1 MAPGPASCPLTDLP
15 APGGTPPRRPPVAIK
30 VENLP
35 QARPQ
40 YGIQAADLVYE
51 EPVEAG
57 ITRFVVV
64 YQCAGSP
71 HVEPVRSARLID
83 PLILGQ
89 LGRVIFGFAGGIGPT
104 LSAVRSANVFDADF
118 TRYPEL
124 YLRDPY
130 RYAPHNLYVSTY
142 SLWQLDPADRS
153 VPRAPYSYSA
163 RPLAGAPA
171 NVAHVPFSPYSDV
184 YWHYN
189 RTTGTYDR
197 YYGSQQALSASGTP
211 LAATNVVIQQAQ
223 ETVTPY
229 AEDANG
235 VHEVMLGLIG
245 SGPVTVL
252 RNGVAI
258 TGTWSRS
265 SISSRTKF
273 YDRSGRQIG
282 LAPGKT
288 WIELVPNTVTVSYGP

>member
-1 MAPGPASCPLTDLP
+1 M
-15 APGGTPPRRPPVAIK
+15 AIK

-40 YGIQAADLVYE
+40 SGIQAADLVFE

-64 YQCAGSP
+64 YQCAGSS

-104 LSAVRSANVFDADF
+104 LNAVRAANVFDADF
-118 TRYPEL
+118 TRYPLL

-130 RYAPHNLYVSTY
+130 RYPPHNLYVSTY
-142 SLWQLDPADRS
+142 GLWQLDPADRTP
-153 VPRAPYSYSA
+153 PRPLFSYSA
-163 RPLAGAPA
+163 RPLPGAPA
-171 NVAHVPFSPYSDV
+171 NVAHVPFSSYSDV
-184 YWHYN
+184 YWRYN

-197 YYGSQQALSASGTP
+197 YYGSQPALSASGTP
-211 LAATNVVIQQAQ
+211 ISAANVVIQKAQ
-223 ETVTPY
+223 ESVTPY
-229 AEDANG
+229 VEDANG
-235 VHEVMLGLIG
+235 VHEVMLALVG

-258 TGTWSRS
+258 TGTWRRA
-265 SISSRTKF
+265 SISSRTRF
-273 YDRSGRQIG
+273 YDHSGKLIG

-288 WIELVPNTVTVSYGP
+288 WIELVPSTVPVTFGP